1 MLLDRDILEE
11 ILYYTC
17 TILKKHFFYDEESV
31 MRFLHRFTDTIESEL
46 IRFGNWANQEIQIQL
61 KYDRSARFYF
71 TSYFVSVNL
80 RNVMVEHL
88 HFSESELEAFDN
100 VLPKY
105 SEVIESVK
113 PCNQRAHY

>member
-11 ILYYTC
+11 ILYFTC
-17 TILKKHFFYDEESV
+17 TILKKHFFYDEEGV
-31 MRFLHRFTDTIESEL
+31 MRFLHIFTDTVEFEL
-46 IRFGNWANQEIQIQL
+46 IQFGNWANQQIQL
-61 KYDRSARFYF
+61 RLKYDQSARFYF

-100 VLPKY
+100 FLPKY
-105 SEVIESVK
+105 SEVIENVK
-113 PCNQRAHY
+113 SYNQRAHY